1 MVIIAVVLTLAI
13 CLLADWW
20 LQRRE
25 RAGAAVPSP
34 STRPRP
40 LPALDPPAHA
50 GGFRLQEEM
59 AYHPGHA
66 WAFVEGPD
74 QVRIGVDDFAR
85 CLLGGIDGIELPAVG
100 TRLQQGQQAW
110 TLRRTDRRAPMLSP
124 LSGRVVQVNP
134 RLLEDPQLAHA
145 DPYGEGWLMLVR
157 ADALRANLNNLLSG
171 RLVRHWLEDVSARLR
186 VILHGDRGAGIGF
199 SFPDGG
205 TAVEDIGSLLSDEK
219 WDDAIREFLLTD
231 P

>member
-85 CLLGGIDGIELPAVG
+85 CLLGG
-100 TRLQQGQQAW
+100 
-110 TLRRTDRRAPMLSP
+110 
-124 LSGRVVQVNP
+124 N
-134 RLLEDPQLAHA
+134 
-145 DPYGEGWLMLVR
+145 
-157 ADALRANLNNLLSG
+157 
-171 RLVRHWLEDVSARLR
+171 
-186 VILHGDRGAGIGF
+186 
-199 SFPDGG
+199 
-205 TAVEDIGSLLSDEK
+205 
-219 WDDAIREFLLTD
+219 REND
-231 P
+231 

>member
-1 MVIIAVVLTLAI
+1 MVVIAVILTLAI

-25 RAGAAVPSP
+25 RTGAAVPSP
-34 STRPRP
+34 SVQLRP
-40 LPALDPPAHA
+40 LLALGPPAHA

-59 AYHPGHA
+59 AYHPGHT

-85 CLLGGIDGIELPAVG
+85 CLLGGVDSIELPAVG
-100 TRLQQGQQAW
+100 ARLQQGQQAW
-110 TLRRTDRRAPMLSP
+110 TLRRGERSAPMLSP
-124 LSGRVVQVNP
+124 LSGRVIQVNP
-134 RLLEDPQLAHA
+134 RVLEDPQLAHA
-145 DPYGEGWLMLVR
+145 DPYGAGWLMIVR

-171 RLVRHWLEDVSARLR
+171 RLVRHWLEDVSGRLR
-186 VILHGDRGAGIGF
+186 VLLHGSNGASIGF

-205 TAVEDIGSLLSDEK
+205 TAVEDIGGLLGEEQ
-219 WDDAIREFLLTD
+219 WEEAIRQFLLTD

>member
-1 MVIIAVVLTLAI
+1 
-13 CLLADWW
+13 
-20 LQRRE
+20 
-25 RAGAAVPSP
+25 
-34 STRPRP
+34 
-40 LPALDPPAHA
+40 
-50 GGFRLQEEM
+50 
-59 AYHPGHA
+59 
-66 WAFVEGPD
+66 
-74 QVRIGVDDFAR
+74 
-85 CLLGGIDGIELPAVG
+85 
-100 TRLQQGQQAW
+100 
-110 TLRRTDRRAPMLSP
+110 
-124 LSGRVVQVNP
+124 
-134 RLLEDPQLAHA
+134 
-145 DPYGEGWLMLVR
+145 MLVR

>member
-1 MVIIAVVLTLAI
+1 MVIIALVLTLAI

-25 RAGAAVPSP
+25 RAGVAIPPPPIQLPSL
-34 STRPRP
+34 SV
-40 LPALDPPAHA
+40 LGPPVHA

-66 WAFVEGPD
+66 WAFVEGPN
-74 QVRIGVDDFAR
+74 QVRIGVDDFSR
-85 CLLGGIDGIELPAVG
+85 CLLGGIDNIELPAVG
-100 TRLQQGQQAW
+100 THLQQGQQAW
-110 TLRRTDRRAPMLSP
+110 TLCRSDRRAPMLSP
-124 LSGRVVQVNP
+124 LSGQVVQVNP
-134 RLLEDPQLAHA
+134 RVLEDPQLTQA
-145 DPYGEGWLMLVR
+145 DPYGEGWLMVVR
-157 ADALRANLNNLLSG
+157 ADALRANFSNLLSG

-186 VILHGDRGAGIGF
+186 VLLHDNAGTGFGF

-205 TAVEDIGSLLSDEK
+205 TAIEDIGGLLSDEK
-219 WDDAIREFLLTD
+219 WDAAIRQFLLTD